1 MKLILMIYSIYIHIY
16 LNALADLI
24 KKGVNN
30 INNSFSKANN
40 LILFD
45 NDNYYKNNELQIN
58 EERILENI
66 KTIQIKNN
74 LPCDYKLIKTKSH
87 SKKYWLLILKWK
99 QAQEKTYVYI
109 NSIYELNKL
118 YGWSKFIIIIPSIAI
133 REGVYKSFNI
143 TSEHFY
149 EKYKSNVNSLF
160 ITQENLLELMILVLV
175 MILM

>member
-1 MKLILMIYSIYIHIY
+1 MIYSIYIHIY

-40 LILFD
+40 LILFY

-66 KTIQIKNN
+66 KTIQVKNN

-87 SKKYWLLILKWK
+87 SKNIDFWYWNGNRHRKKPMFTLI
-99 QAQEKTYVYI
+99 VFM
-109 NSIYELNKL
+109 S
-118 YGWSKFIIIIPSIAI
+118 
-133 REGVYKSFNI
+133 
-143 TSEHFY
+143 
-149 EKYKSNVNSLF
+149 
-160 ITQENLLELMILVLV
+160 
-175 MILM
+175 